1 MERKRACELCGKNTV
16 VFKADVEGTE
26 LEICKDCSSFGKMS
40 RPYSRSAPTNMP
52 AHPPKEEE
60 EPKERIAYAYAELI
74 KKGREQHNLTQEE
87 LAKKLNEKESIIHKM
102 ETSTLPP
109 SIEFARKL
117 EKLLGIHLVEERKEE
132 AVAEKKQRSGVM
144 TIGDM
149 IKKR

>member
-26 LEICKDCSSFGKMS
+26 LEICRDCGSFGKIS
-40 RPYSRSAPTNMP
+40 KPYQRSASASVPSLK
-52 AHPPKEEE
+52 PKEEE
-60 EPKERIAYAYAELI
+60 EPKERIAYNYTELI
-74 KKGREQHNLTQEE
+74 KKGREQHNMTQEE

-102 ETSTLPP
+102 ETGTLPP

-117 EKLLGIHLVEERKEE
+117 EKLFTIRLVEEQKTEV
-132 AVAEKKQRSGVM
+132 VAEKKQGATVM

-149 IKKR
+149 IKKK

>member
-26 LEICKDCSSFGKMS
+26 LEICKDCGSFGKMS
-40 RPYSRSAPTNMP
+40 RPYSRSAPTKTP
-52 AHPPKEEE
+52 SQQPKEEE
-60 EPKERIAYAYAELI
+60 EPKERIAHNYAELI
-74 KKGREQHNLTQEE
+74 KKGREQHTMTQEE

-102 ETSTLPP
+102 ETSALPP

-117 EKLLGIHLVEERKEE
+117 EKLLVIRLVEGQKAEV
-132 AVAEKKQRSGVM
+132 VAEKRQGSTVM

-149 IKKR
+149 IKKK